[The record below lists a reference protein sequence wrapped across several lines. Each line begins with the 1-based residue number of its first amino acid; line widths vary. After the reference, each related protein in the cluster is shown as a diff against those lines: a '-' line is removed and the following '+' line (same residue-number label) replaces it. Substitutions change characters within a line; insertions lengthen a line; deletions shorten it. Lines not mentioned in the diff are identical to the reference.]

1 MKVNIYTDGGSRNN
15 PGPAAAGA
23 FIQEFDT
30 ECKQYLGVATNNE
43 AEYQAIILGLSQLKR
58 LVGKNKTKQ
67 TSVVVYMDSQLAV
80 EQLNR
85 NYKLKSDKV
94 IPLFVQVHNICVEY
108 QSVEFV
114 YIPREK
120 NKKAD
125 ALVNQC
131 LDENA
136 RNRSQASL

>member
-23 FIQEFDT
+23 FIESFNEEYD
-30 ECKQYLGVATNNE
+30 QYLGVATSNE
-43 AEYQAIILGLSQLKR
+43 AEYQAVILGLSKLKQ
-58 LVGKNKTKQ
+58 LVGKSKTKQ

-80 EQLNR
+80 QQLNR
-85 NYKLKSDKV
+85 QYKLKSEKI
-94 IPLFVQVHNICVEY
+94 IPLFIQVHNLCVEY

-114 YIPREK
+114 HIPREK

-125 ALVNQC
+125 AIVNRC
-131 LDENA
+131 LDN
-136 RNRSQASL
+136 NKTLFV

>member
-1 MKVNIYTDGGSRNN
+1 MKINIYTDGGSRNN

-23 FIQEFDT
+23 FIESFDK
-30 ECKQYLGVATNNE
+30 EYEKYLGVATNNE
-43 AEYQAIILGLSQLKR
+43 AEYAAVVLGLSKLKQ

-80 EQLNR
+80 QQLNR
-85 NYKLKSDKV
+85 EYKLKSEKI
-94 IPLFVQVHNICVEY
+94 IPLFVQVHNLCVEY

-125 ALVNQC
+125 AIVNRC
-131 LDENA
+131 LDNNSTLFA
-136 RNRSQASL
+136 